1 MLLRNLSSWQGEVMN
16 RDLEVIALMH
26 LITLRHGSSKHI
38 LLYFLF
44 FFFFVGKHIITPTS
58 TKLNIPIYTFTTN
71 SLAGECWGV
80 ALLYPG
86 GIVQ

>member
-44 FFFFVGKHIITPTS
+44 FFFFFCRQT
-58 TKLNIPIYTFTTN
+58 YY
-71 SLAGECWGV
+71 
-80 ALLYPG
+80 YPN
-86 GIVQ
+86 